1 MSLKSAATKVM
12 QKAIEAAP
20 DKWLPGGTPD
30 RILRKH
36 GAIGTP
42 VTRIDGPLKVTG
54 EAPFAA
60 EVAFD
65 EMLYAAVAFSTI
77 AKGRITKLDTAAAES
92 APGVHLVM
100 TYKNAPRI

>member
-30 RILRKH
+30 PILRKH

-42 VTRIDGPLKVTG
+42 VTRIDGRNLQPG
-54 EAPFAA
+54 PFFQRARK
-60 EVAFD
+60 
-65 EMLYAAVAFSTI
+65 LYWEFAHS
-77 AKGRITKLDTAAAES
+77 G
-92 APGVHLVM
+92 
-100 TYKNAPRI
+100 